1 MSSPKAVKAAKSEKS
16 AKPAKASK
24 AAAKAASSSPRSKA
38 ADGHVFVGEDKVN
51 FVKALWEGV
60 TPKGDKTSSGSKS
73 GVEKSGVEKSKA
85 GKAKAEK
92 VKADKPKAAKAE
104 KAAKADKSKS
114 GKAAKAA
121 KAEKQ
126 PKVEILRKISAPVR
140 SESRQTPESDQA
152 LALVRALE
160 AKFEAGELDV
170 LTPEATQALMG
181 VICRIYGANQ
191 ESGNKYSLLSGR
203 AAVTGTDAMITCSAL
218 LKAVDLQVFE
228 LGMWQSW
235 SGV

>member
-1 MSSPKAVKAAKSEKS
+1 MSSPKAAKGAKSAKV
-16 AKPAKASK
+16 AKPAKAGK
-24 AAAKAASSSPRSKA
+24 TAAKAFSSPRSKA
-38 ADGHVFVGEDKVN
+38 ADGHVFMGEDKVN

-73 GVEKSGVEKSKA
+73 GVEKAKA
-85 GKAKAEK
+85 GKAKAGK
-92 VKADKPKAAKAE
+92 AKADKAKADKPKAAKAG
-104 KAAKADKSKS
+104 KAAKS
-114 GKAAKAA
+114 GKA
-121 KAEKQ
+121 EKP

-140 SESRQTPESDQA
+140 VESRQTPESDQA
-152 LALVRALE
+152 LALVQALE
-160 AKFEAGELDV
+160 AKFDAGELDV
-170 LTPEATQALMG
+170 LTPEATQALVA

-203 AAVTGTDAMITCSAL
+203 ASVTGTDAMITCSAL

>member
-1 MSSPKAVKAAKSEKS
+1 MSSPKAAKATKSEKS

-73 GVEKSGVEKSKA
+73 GVGKSKA

-92 VKADKPKAAKAE
+92 VKADKPKAAKA
-104 KAAKADKSKS
+104 DKSKS
-114 GKAAKAA
+114 GKAAKAD
-121 KAEKQ
+121 KADKA

>member
-1 MSSPKAVKAAKSEKS
+1 MSSPKAAKSAKSAKS
-16 AKPAKASK
+16 AKPAKAGKVAVK
-24 AAAKAASSSPRSKA
+24 ATASSPRSKA
-38 ADGHVFVGEDKVN
+38 ADGHVFEGEDKVN
-51 FVKALWEGV
+51 FVKAMWEGV
-60 TPKGDKTSSGSKS
+60 TPKGAKTSGGSRS
-73 GVEKSGVEKSKA
+73 GVEKT
-85 GKAKAEK
+85 
-92 VKADKPKAAKAE
+92 KADKPKAAKA
-104 KAAKADKSKS
+104 AKA
-114 GKAAKAA
+114 
-121 KAEKQ
+121 
-126 PKVEILRKISAPVR
+126 PKVEILRKISAPAPVK
-140 SESRQTPESDQA
+140 SRQTPESDQA
-152 LALVRALE
+152 LALVQALE

-228 LGMWQSW
+228 RGMWQSW

>member
-1 MSSPKAVKAAKSEKS
+1 MSSPKAAKATKSEKS

-60 TPKGDKTSSGSKS
+60 TPKGDKASSGS
-73 GVEKSGVEKSKA
+73 KSGVEKSKA

>member
-1 MSSPKAVKAAKSEKS
+1 MSSPKAAKAAKSAKV
-16 AKPAKASK
+16 AKPAKAGK
-24 AAAKAASSSPRSKA
+24 TAAKAVSSPRSKA

-60 TPKGDKTSSGSKS
+60 TPKGAKTSSGS
-73 GVEKSGVEKSKA
+73 KSGVEKSKA

-92 VKADKPKAAKAE
+92 AKADKPKAAK
-104 KAAKADKSKS
+104 S
-114 GKAAKAA
+114 GKAAKP
-121 KAEKQ
+121 
-126 PKVEILRKISAPVR
+126 PKVEILRKISAPAPVV
-140 SESRQTPESDQA
+140 SRQTPESDQA

-191 ESGNKYSLLSGR
+191 ESGNKYSLLAGR

>member
-1 MSSPKAVKAAKSEKS
+1 MSSPKAAQAAKSEKS
-16 AKPAKASK
+16 AKPAKAGK
-24 AAAKAASSSPRSKA
+24 AAAKAAATSPRSKA

-51 FVKALWEGV
+51 FVKALWEVV
-60 TPKGDKTSSGSKS
+60 TPKGDKTSSGS
-73 GVEKSGVEKSKA
+73 KSGVEKSKA

-92 VKADKPKAAKAE
+92 VKADKPKSTKA
-104 KAAKADKSKS
+104 
-114 GKAAKAA
+114 GKAA
-121 KAEKQ
+121 KAEKP

-140 SESRQTPESDQA
+140 VESRQTPESDQA

-160 AKFEAGELDV
+160 AKFDAGELDV

-181 VICRIYGANQ
+181 VICRIYSANQ

-235 SGV
+235 SGI

>member
-1 MSSPKAVKAAKSEKS
+1 MSSPKAAKAAKSEKS

-73 GVEKSGVEKSKA
+73 GVEKSKA
-85 GKAKAEK
+85 GKVKAEK
-92 VKADKPKAAKAE
+92 VKADKPKA
-104 KAAKADKSKS
+104 
-114 GKAAKAA
+114 GKAAKA
-121 KAEKQ
+121 

-140 SESRQTPESDQA
+140 IESRQTPESDQA

-160 AKFEAGELDV
+160 AKFDAGELDV

-228 LGMWQSW
+228 RGMWQSW

>member
-1 MSSPKAVKAAKSEKS
+1 VGAGRLQVRQGRARRRAQEDRARQGDGGAQRGHGAARGQAGRARQAQGEPRAARGGPRLSAHLAEQYEGIEIEEFAGHINSFLEKTKFTLSAAKTKS
-16 AKPAKASK
+16 TKSKADKPKDSKAKASK
-24 AAAKAASSSPRSKA
+24 A
-38 ADGHVFVGEDKVN
+38 
-51 FVKALWEGV
+51 
-60 TPKGDKTSSGSKS
+60 
-73 GVEKSGVEKSKA
+73 
-85 GKAKAEK
+85 
-92 VKADKPKAAKAE
+92 KAE
-104 KAAKADKSKS
+104 KA
-114 GKAAKAA
+114 
-121 KAEKQ
+121 
-126 PKVEILRKISAPVR
+126 PKVEILRKISAPERV
-140 SESRQTPESDQA
+140 ESRQTPESDQA

-191 ESGNKYSLLSGR
+191 ESGNKYSLLAGR

>member
-1 MSSPKAVKAAKSEKS
+1 MSSPKAAKAAKSAKV
-16 AKPAKASK
+16 AKPAKAGK
-24 AAAKAASSSPRSKA
+24 TAAKAVSSPRSKA

-60 TPKGDKTSSGSKS
+60 TPKGAKTSSGSKS
-73 GVEKSGVEKSKA
+73 GVEKSKA
-85 GKAKAEK
+85 SKAKAEK
-92 VKADKPKAAKAE
+92 AKADKPKAAK
-104 KAAKADKSKS
+104 S
-114 GKAAKAA
+114 GKAAKP
-121 KAEKQ
+121 
-126 PKVEILRKISAPVR
+126 PKVEILRKISAPAPVV
-140 SESRQTPESDQA
+140 SRQTPESDQA

>member
-1 MSSPKAVKAAKSEKS
+1 MSSPKAAKATKSEKS

-60 TPKGDKTSSGSKS
+60 TPKGAKTSSGS
-73 GVEKSGVEKSKA
+73 KSGVEKSKA

-92 VKADKPKAAKAE
+92 VKADKPKAAKA
-104 KAAKADKSKS
+104 DKSKS
-114 GKAAKAA
+114 GKAAKAD
-121 KAEKQ
+121 KADKA

>member
-1 MSSPKAVKAAKSEKS
+1 MSSPKAAKATKSAKV
-16 AKPAKASK
+16 AKPAKSGKPAKAGK
-24 AAAKAASSSPRSKA
+24 AAEKVVSSPRSKA

-73 GVEKSGVEKSKA
+73 GVEKSKA

-92 VKADKPKAAKAE
+92 VKADKPKAAKA
-104 KAAKADKSKS
+104 DKSKS
-114 GKAAKAA
+114 GKAAKAD
-121 KAEKQ
+121 KADKT

>member
-1 MSSPKAVKAAKSEKS
+1 MSSPKAAKAEKS

-24 AAAKAASSSPRSKA
+24 ASAKAASSSPRSKA

-73 GVEKSGVEKSKA
+73 GVEKSKV

-92 VKADKPKAAKAE
+92 PKADKAA
-104 KAAKADKSKS
+104 KS
-114 GKAAKAA
+114 GKAAKA
-121 KAEKQ
+121 EKP

-140 SESRQTPESDQA
+140 VESRQTPESDQA

-160 AKFEAGELDV
+160 AKFDAGELDV

-235 SGV
+235 SGI

>member
-1 MSSPKAVKAAKSEKS
+1 MSSPKAAKATKSEKS

-73 GVEKSGVEKSKA
+73 GVEKSKA

-92 VKADKPKAAKAE
+92 VKADKPKAAKA
-104 KAAKADKSKS
+104 
-114 GKAAKAA
+114 GKAAKA
-121 KAEKQ
+121 

-140 SESRQTPESDQA
+140 VESRQTPESDQA

-160 AKFEAGELDV
+160 AKFDAGELDV

>member
-1 MSSPKAVKAAKSEKS
+1 MSSPKAAKAEKS

-24 AAAKAASSSPRSKA
+24 ASAKAASSSPRSKA

-73 GVEKSGVEKSKA
+73 GVEKSKV

-92 VKADKPKAAKAE
+92 PKADKAA
-104 KAAKADKSKS
+104 KS
-114 GKAAKAA
+114 GKAAKA
-121 KAEKQ
+121 EKP

-140 SESRQTPESDQA
+140 VESRQTPESDQA

-235 SGV
+235 SGI

>member
-1 MSSPKAVKAAKSEKS
+1 MSSPKAAKAAKSAKL
-16 AKPAKASK
+16 AKPAKAGK
-24 AAAKAASSSPRSKA
+24 TAAKAVSSPRSKA
-38 ADGHVFVGEDKVN
+38 ADGHVFAGEDKVN

-60 TPKGDKTSSGSKS
+60 TPKGAKTSSGS
-73 GVEKSGVEKSKA
+73 KSGVEKSKA

-92 VKADKPKAAKAE
+92 AKADKPKAAK
-104 KAAKADKSKS
+104 S
-114 GKAAKAA
+114 GKAAKAL
-121 KAEKQ
+121 
-126 PKVEILRKISAPVR
+126 KVEILRKISAPERV
-140 SESRQTPESDQA
+140 ESRQTPESDQA

-191 ESGNKYSLLSGR
+191 ESGNKYSLLAGR

>member
-1 MSSPKAVKAAKSEKS
+1 MSSPKAAKATKSAKV
-16 AKPAKASK
+16 AKPAKAGK
-24 AAAKAASSSPRSKA
+24 AAEKAVSSPRSKA

-60 TPKGDKTSSGSKS
+60 TPKGAKTSSGSKS
-73 GVEKSGVEKSKA
+73 GVEKSKA
-85 GKAKAEK
+85 SKAKAE
-92 VKADKPKAAKAE
+92 KADKPKAAKADKSKAG
-104 KAAKADKSKS
+104 KAAKS
-114 GKAAKAA
+114 GKA
-121 KAEKQ
+121 EKP

-191 ESGNKYSLLSGR
+191 ESGNKYSLLAGR

>member
-1 MSSPKAVKAAKSEKS
+1 MSSPKAAKATKSEKS

-73 GVEKSGVEKSKA
+73 GVEKSKA

-92 VKADKPKAAKAE
+92 VKADKPKAAKA
-104 KAAKADKSKS
+104 DKSKS
-114 GKAAKAA
+114 GKAAKAD
-121 KAEKQ
+121 KADKA

-140 SESRQTPESDQA
+140 SESRQTPESDEA

-160 AKFEAGELDV
+160 AKFDSGELDV

>member
-1 MSSPKAVKAAKSEKS
+1 MSSPKAAKATKSEKS

-60 TPKGDKTSSGSKS
+60 TPKGDKTSSGS
-73 GVEKSGVEKSKA
+73 KSGVEKSKA

-160 AKFEAGELDV
+160 AKFDAGELDV